1 VTGTAVDSQD
11 LRLLRERGDRAARAR
26 LVERYLP
33 LVRSLA
39 WRFRGSGEPLEDL
52 IQTGIVGLVQAI
64 DRFDPERGSSLRA
77 FAVPTVTGEI
87 QRHLRDRGPGP
98 TVPRPIRE
106 LATSVRRAG
115 VDLAAEFG
123 RSPTIAELSEAVG
136 VEPEGVVEALLVSS
150 TRVTVPLPEEADDDG
165 AGAGASAAALATT
178 DDRYELVEDRW
189 AARQALRVLDGR
201 ERTIVALSYLHGVPQ
216 TQIAARLG
224 ISQMHVS
231 RLLRRALA
239 KAAAAGAMESRVAE
253 LRA

>member
-1 VTGTAVDSQD
+1 VTRPAVDDYD

-52 IQTGIVGLVQAI
+52 IQTGTVGLVNAI
-64 DRFDPERGSSLRA
+64 DRFDPARGSSLRA
-77 FAVPTVTGEI
+77 FAVPTVAGEI
-87 QRHLRDRGPGP
+87 RRHLRDRGAGP
-98 TVPRPIRE
+98 TVPRPVRK
-106 LATSVRRAG
+106 LATSVRLAGADLSATLGRA
-115 VDLAAEFG
+115 
-123 RSPTIAELSEAVG
+123 PTIAELSDAVQA
-136 VEPEGVVEALLVSS
+136 EPEAVVEALLVSS
-150 TRVTVPLPEEADDDG
+150 TRVTTPLPEEGDDDG
-165 AGAGASAAALATT
+165 AGAAAAAALATT

-189 AARQALRVLDGR
+189 AAKQALRALDGR
-201 ERTIVALSYLHGVPQ
+201 ERTIVALSYIHGMPQ

-231 RLLRRALA
+231 RLLRRAIA
-239 KAAAAGAMESRVAE
+239 KAAAAGATESRVAE